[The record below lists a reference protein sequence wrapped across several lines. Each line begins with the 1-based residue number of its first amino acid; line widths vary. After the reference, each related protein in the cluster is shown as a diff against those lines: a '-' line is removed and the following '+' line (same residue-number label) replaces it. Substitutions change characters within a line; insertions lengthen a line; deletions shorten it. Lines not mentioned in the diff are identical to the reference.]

1 MDQIPFSGP
10 AKRLTDHR
18 FLNLFTTEMRTKDG
32 LHPWIFASRK
42 KKPMSGPLQ
51 PDAVVLIV
59 VVASADEPRLVVTRE
74 FRAPLGRY
82 EVAFPAGL
90 IDQGE
95 TPAVAAARELFEETG
110 LTLTNVV
117 HVSPPVSSS
126 AGMTDESACLVYGEG
141 TGTISKA
148 HLEEHE
154 DIETR
159 LMTLAE
165 IRILIQN
172 PQVDIFSVRF
182 YTTLIGFITAG
193 KIALPP
199 ATLSLTTLYRPV
211 GPKELELIKESGY
224 RSFPPRLPEQPIFY
238 PVLNEEYA
246 VQIARDWNVRQSGA
260 GFVTRFQARSEF
272 LAKYPPK
279 TVGAKVHSE
288 IWVPA
293 EDLAEFNRN
302 IVGLIEVTATFGGD
316 RPTAS

>member
-1 MDQIPFSGP
+1 MNQIPFSGP

-18 FLNLFTTEMRTKDG
+18 FLNLFTIEMHTKDG
-32 LHPWIFASRK
+32 VRQWIFASRK
-42 KKPMSGPLQ
+42 KEPMSGSFQ
-51 PDAVVLIV
+51 PDAVVVIVIV
-59 VVASADEPRLVVTRE
+59 VGVDEPRLVVTRE
-74 FRAPLGRY
+74 FRAPLARY

-110 LTLTNVV
+110 LTLINVV

-126 AGMTDESACLVYGEG
+126 AGMTDESACLAYGEA

-165 IRILIQN
+165 IRELIQN
-172 PQVDIFSVRF
+172 PQGDIFSVRF

-199 ATLSLTTLYRPV
+199 ATLSL
-211 GPKELELIKESGY
+211 
-224 RSFPPRLPEQPIFY
+224 
-238 PVLNEEYA
+238 A
-246 VQIARDWNVRQSGA
+246 
-260 GFVTRFQARSEF
+260 TR
-272 LAKYPPK
+272 
-279 TVGAKVHSE
+279 
-288 IWVPA
+288 
-293 EDLAEFNRN
+293 
-302 IVGLIEVTATFGGD
+302 
-316 RPTAS
+316 